1 MNRAVSIALVSLL
14 AAGCS
19 TKADVIKAQQ
29 TLLQVDRAWA
39 ATSLSGNV
47 DSIVSYWAE
56 DARVLGPGQPVLQG
70 RAAIRSMVA
79 SSVAIPG
86 FRITWTPETAV
97 VSVSGD
103 LGYTSRE
110 NEVTAPDNA
119 GHLTKTV
126 GRYITVWRKGI
137 DGQWRCIED
146 ISNSGPS
153 PRPAS

>member
-1 MNRAVSIALVSLL
+1 MNRAVAIALVSLL
-14 AAGCS
+14 AASCS
-19 TKADVIKAQQ
+19 TKADVTAAQQ

-39 ATSLSGNV
+39 ATSVSGNV

-70 RAAIRSMVA
+70 KAAIRSMVA
-79 SSVAIPG
+79 SSLAIPG

-97 VSVSGD
+97 VSASGD
-103 LGYTSRE
+103 LGYTSGE
-110 NEVTAPDNA
+110 NEITAPDNA

-146 ISNSGPS
+146 ISNSGPP
-153 PRPAS
+153 PRPAT

>member
-1 MNRAVSIALVSLL
+1 MNRAVTIALIALP

-19 TKADVIKAQQ
+19 TTADVTKAQQ

-39 ATSLSGNV
+39 ATSLSGKV

-56 DARVLGPGQPVLQG
+56 DARVVGPGQPVLQG

-79 SSVAIPG
+79 SSLAIPG
-86 FRITWTPETAV
+86 FHIAWTPEAAV

-103 LGYTSRE
+103 LGYTSGV
-110 NEVTAPDNA
+110 NEITAPDNA

-146 ISNSGPS
+146 ISNAGPA

>member
-1 MNRAVSIALVSLL
+1 MNRAVSIALISLL
-14 AAGCS
+14 AASCS
-19 TKADVIKAQQ
+19 TKTDVTKAQQ
-29 TLLQVDRAWA
+29 ALLQVDRAWA

-47 DSIVSYWAE
+47 DSIISYWAE

-79 SSVAIPG
+79 SSLAIPG
-86 FRITWTPETAV
+86 FRIAWTPETAV
-97 VSVSGD
+97 VSASGD
-103 LGYTSRE
+103 LGYTSGE
-110 NEVTAPDNA
+110 NEITAPDNA

-146 ISNSGPS
+146 ISNSGSP

>member
-19 TKADVIKAQQ
+19 TKADVTKAQQ
-29 TLLQVDRAWA
+29 ALLQVDRAWA

-70 RAAIRSMVA
+70 KAAIRSMVA
-79 SSVAIPG
+79 SSLAIPG

-97 VSVSGD
+97 VSASGD
-103 LGYTSRE
+103 LGYTSGE
-110 NEVTAPDNA
+110 NEITAPDNA
-119 GHLTKTV
+119 GHLTRTV

>member
-1 MNRAVSIALVSLL
+1 MNRAVSIALISLL
-14 AAGCS
+14 AASCS
-19 TKADVIKAQQ
+19 TKPDATKAQQ

-39 ATSLSGNV
+39 ATSVSGNV

-70 RAAIRSMVA
+70 KAAIRSMVA
-79 SSVAIPG
+79 SSLAIPG

-97 VSVSGD
+97 VSASGD
-103 LGYTSRE
+103 LGYTSGE
-110 NEVTAPDNA
+110 NEITAPDNA

-146 ISNSGPS
+146 ISNSGPP
-153 PRPAS
+153 PRPAT